1 MVTISNVFSSHT
13 TDILLCTSSIYHL
26 SAVAILRFIAI
37 QYPLK
42 SNRTISTNQTFFILA
57 MIWIISI
64 LFSTIILY
72 LGNNDH
78 SYVMDTETGRCV
90 LKHDKFIIYGSI
102 FSFAIPLLIMIVMF
116 CLMVRKLRMQLS
128 KLDKASPCINMTSGR
143 SSFRQQQQVILRKSP
158 SEGMKETLALHGNLT
173 F

>member
-1 MVTISNVFSSHT
+1 MYLI

-42 SNRTISTNQTFFILA
+42 SNRTISTNHTFFVLA
-57 MIWIISI
+57 TIWIIST
-64 LFSTIILY
+64 LFSSIILY
-72 LGNNDH
+72 LGKYNPEF
-78 SYVMDTETGRCV
+78 VMDADTNRCL

-102 FSFAIPLLIMIVMF
+102 FSFAIPLMIMIIMF

-128 KLDKASPCINMTSGR
+128 KLDKASPCINANGNSIQ
-143 SSFRQQQQVILRKSP
+143 QQQQVLLRKSP
-158 SEGMKETLALHGNLT
+158 SEGMKDTLNQNGT
-173 F
+173 FFNYKS